1 MQQWNEYSVKLTK
14 VVDVSPHEAKMLL
27 NSVRDLV
34 AEVGK
39 ATCGWESVKAVETEV
54 RLKDIEEA

>member
-1 MQQWNEYSVKLTK
+1 MQQWNQYSVKLTEGD
-14 VVDVSPHEAKMLL
+14 DVSPHEAQMLL

-34 AEVGK
+34 TEVGK
-39 ATCGWESVKAVETEV
+39 AACGWESVKAIETKV

>member
-1 MQQWNEYSVKLTK
+1 
-14 VVDVSPHEAKMLL
+14 MLL

-34 AEVGK
+34 TEVGK
-39 ATCGWESVKAVETEV
+39 AACGWESVKAIETEV

>member
-1 MQQWNEYSVKLTK
+1 MYHLMRHKCSW
-14 VVDVSPHEAKMLL
+14 

-39 ATCGWESVKAVETEV
+39 ATCGWESVKVVETEV